1 MRNRRHRL
9 EPISTEEGA
18 RDLLKNMVKS
28 GKITLEDLDQ
38 ESRHSAFNR
47 EIVEKHYPEIKLKPH
62 RNLLRDPEPI
72 EAVQASADPR
82 DFDPG
87 PVSNVR
93 PDISQVLR
101 SEEEEVLPQVSLT
114 DSQQVEL
121 SESLPF

>member
-1 MRNRRHRL
+1 MRHRL

-28 GKITLEDLDQ
+28 GKIRLEDLDQ
-38 ESRHSAFNR
+38 ESPHSAFNR

-62 RNLLRDPEPI
+62 RNLLRDPEPV
-72 EAVQASADPR
+72 ETVQASADPR
-82 DFDPG
+82 DFDPR

-93 PDISQVLR
+93 PDSSQVLR
-101 SEEEEVLPQVSLT
+101 PEEEEVLPQVSLS
-114 DSQQVEL
+114 DMQQNEL